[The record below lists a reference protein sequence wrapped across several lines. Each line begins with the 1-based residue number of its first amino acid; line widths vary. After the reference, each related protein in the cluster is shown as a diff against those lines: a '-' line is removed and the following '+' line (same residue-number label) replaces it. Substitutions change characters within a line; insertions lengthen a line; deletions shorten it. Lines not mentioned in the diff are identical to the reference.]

1 MIKNAKSLMDK
12 SRNLAKSCS
21 ITTNEVLQNFMF
33 ERILERLSVSKYKN
47 NFILKGGLLLSSIMG
62 IDTRTTMDMDTCI
75 KGIDLTDEQLYLVLN
90 EILSIDIEDG
100 VIFEIKNS
108 KAIREEDTYGG
119 LRYNIVA
126 KFDNI
131 RVDLSIDI
139 ATGDLI
145 TPHEIEYDYKMMFED
160 RNLKIMAYNIESI
173 IAEKYQTVIVRG
185 ILNSRMK
192 DYYDLYYLVTYKEF
206 SKQHIKEAII
216 RTFNKR
222 ETEIEKI
229 DNVEKGVEY
238 ISKEKALED
247 LKASVLAG
255 KEQYFEFLD
264 EEGGNPLSDGAKVTL
279 TTMENFEET
288 VKKIAAVASEQLKT
302 TMMISE
308 RISLSPRISE
318 FP

>member
-75 KGIDLTDEQLYLVLN
+75 KGIDLTDEQLYEVLN
-90 EILSIDIEDG
+90 EILNIDIEDG

-108 KAIREEDTYGG
+108 RPIREEDTYGG

-126 KFDNI
+126 KFDNV

-145 TPHEIEYDYKMMFED
+145 TPHEIEYDYKMMFEE
-160 RNLKIMAYNIESI
+160 RNLKIMAYNVESI
-173 IAEKYQTVIVRG
+173 IAEKFQTVIARG
-185 ILNSRMK
+185 ILNSRLK

-206 SKQHIKEAII
+206 SKQHIKDAII

-229 DNVEKGVEY
+229 DNTILEIKQSDFIKERWTSYSKQYIYSKGIEFEQILNVIEK
-238 ISKEKALED
+238 IKELIK
-247 LKASVLAG
+247 
-255 KEQYFEFLD
+255 
-264 EEGGNPLSDGAKVTL
+264 
-279 TTMENFEET
+279 
-288 VKKIAAVASEQLKT
+288 
-302 TMMISE
+302 
-308 RISLSPRISE
+308 
-318 FP
+318 